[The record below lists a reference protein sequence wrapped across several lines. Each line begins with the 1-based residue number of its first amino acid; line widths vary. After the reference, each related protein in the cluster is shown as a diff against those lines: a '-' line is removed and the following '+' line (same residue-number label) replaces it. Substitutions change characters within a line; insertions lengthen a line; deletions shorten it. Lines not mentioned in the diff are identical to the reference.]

1 MTTRN
6 FDALFA
12 PRSVA
17 LIGASN
23 QPGSLGAVLARNL
36 LGAGF
41 QGPILPV
48 NPHETSI
55 GSALAYR
62 SIAELPISPDLAV
75 IATPAQTVPDLIGQL
90 GARGCRAAVVVSA
103 GFTADGAGLRQAM
116 LDAAKPSLL
125 RIMGPNCLGFISPS
139 NGLNAS
145 FAHLLPKAG
154 DIALVAQSGAV
165 TTAALDWA
173 DERGFGFSRV
183 ATLGDMADIDFGD
196 MLDYLAVDYQTKAIL
211 LYVESVTDA
220 RKFMSAAKIAA
231 RSKPVVVIKA
241 GRSTAGAKAAFSH
254 TGALAGAD
262 AVYDAAF
269 RRAGLLRVKDLREL
283 FDAVATLTAGM
294 TVKGDRLAIMTNG
307 GGVGVLATDTLDELG
322 GQLAILGAEALAA
335 LNAVLPPI
343 WSHGNPV
350 DIIGD
355 APAHRYADAFEP
367 LLSESGADAILVMSC
382 PTAMTDATVA
392 AQAIAA
398 VVARHKGG
406 APVLTCWLGG
416 RTARPARQI
425 FADAGIASH
434 ETPDEAVRAFMHLA
448 DRAKNRA
455 LLMEAPPAGPAAPDK
470 ARARAII
477 DQAIADGRLDLSEPE
492 AKAVLAAYGV
502 PVLESR
508 VAATPRAAIE
518 AAAGF
523 AGPYVLKI
531 LSPDISHKSD
541 VGGVALNLPTAEAV
555 GDAASAM
562 LARVAKAMPLARIDG
577 FVLQAMVD
585 RPKARELIAGIAQD
599 PTFGP
604 VILFGQG
611 GVSVEIV
618 ADRAL
623 ALPPL
628 NRTLALDMISR
639 TRVAPL
645 LRAYRDIPAAD
656 VNAVSDVLERLALM
670 ALDLPDLAEL
680 DINPLLADD
689 KGVLGVDA
697 RIKLTRTPSR
707 PAIKPYPEHLSHEVA
722 LEDGASLLMRA
733 IRPDDEAGLIDF
745 VARTAFEDVRLRFR
759 GAVRQLP
766 HEWAARLSQIDYD
779 REMALVVLWQSDIV
793 GVSRIAAD
801 PEGDSAEFALLVRS
815 DWHHRGLGTLLMTA
829 ILSYARDR
837 GLKEVWGEVEANNS
851 RMLNLA
857 DALGFTS
864 VSGEGPPLIRIVKTL
879 ARPLQ
884 QLRQVR
890 T

>member
-6 FDALFA
+6 FDALFS

-62 SIAELPISPDLAV
+62 TVAELPVAPDLAV

-90 GARGCRAAVVVSA
+90 GERGCRAAVVVSA
-103 GFTADGAGLRQAM
+103 GFTGDGAGLRQAM

-145 FAHLLPKAG
+145 FAQLLPKAG

-196 MLDYLAVDYQTKAIL
+196 MLDYLAVDFQTKAIL

-231 RSKPVVVIKA
+231 RCKPVVVIKA
-241 GRSTAGAKAAFSH
+241 GRSAAGAKAAFSH

-294 TVKGDRLAIMTNG
+294 TVKGDRLTIMTNG
-307 GGVGVLATDTLDELG
+307 GGVGVLATDALDELG
-322 GQLAILGAEALAA
+322 GRLARLGPDTVAA

-355 APAHRYADAFEP
+355 APADRYAAAFEP
-367 LLSESGADAILVMSC
+367 LLSEPAADAVLVMSC

-398 VVARHKGG
+398 VVARHKS
-406 APVLTCWLGG
+406 ATPILACWLGG
-416 RTARPARQI
+416 RTAEPARQI
-425 FADAGIASH
+425 FAQAGIASH

-455 LLMEAPPAGPAAPDK
+455 LLMETPPAGPSAPDK
-470 ARARAII
+470 AQARTII
-477 DQAIADGRLDLSEPE
+477 DQAIGDGRIDLSEPE

-508 VAATPRAAIE
+508 VADTPQAAAQ

-555 GDAASAM
+555 ADAATAM
-562 LARVAKAMPLARIDG
+562 LARVEKAMPAAQIDG
-577 FVLQAMVD
+577 FVLQAMIN

-628 NRTLALDMISR
+628 NRALALDMISR

-670 ALDLPDLAEL
+670 ALDLPELAEL
-680 DINPLLADD
+680 DINPLLADHQ
-689 KGVLGVDA
+689 GVLGVDA

-722 LEDGASLLMRA
+722 LEDGQSVLMRP

-779 REMALVVLWQSDIV
+779 REMALVAVSLGDIV

-801 PEGDSAEFALLVRS
+801 PEGESAEFALLVRS
-815 DWHHRGLGTLLMTA
+815 DWHHRGLGTVLMTA
-829 ILSYARDR
+829 LLSYARDR
-837 GLKEVWGEVEANNS
+837 GLKEVWGEVEAGNS
-851 RMLNLA
+851 RMLDLA
-857 DALGFTS
+857 ATLGFTRGTS
-864 VSGEGPPLIRIVKTL
+864 SSPPILRVVKTL
-879 ARPLQ
+879 AA
-884 QLRQVR
+884 
-890 T
+890 